1 MVFWREKGPLIEL
14 RPEFIDTKNVRNF
27 QVMVDDLISVGE
39 GCLGCVPG
47 TPGIGKT
54 KTSRVWSARNNGVYL
69 RIASI
74 WKRSELDF
82 MQAMALELG
91 IARAPSRKGRC
102 YMEAVDRL
110 AGSGRVVFLDEMQR
124 LPKEFLNIAL
134 DLSDATG
141 CPFVL
146 VGEPE
151 LKGLMQENKRVWSR
165 THRLF
170 EFEPLSMIDVM
181 IFAAKTAS
189 LNLRP
194 KIASILHR
202 SSGGDFRIFKR
213 DFIALVKFA
222 NAQGPDAGGAPQIT
236 EEMARIAVK
245 QGLKGNGNGK

>member
-1 MVFWREKGPLIEL
+1 MRL
-14 RPEFIDTKNVRNF
+14 RTEFIETKNVRNF
-27 QVMVDDLISVGE
+27 QVMVDDLLSVGE

-54 KTSRVWSARNNGVYL
+54 KTSRVWQARNNGVYL

-91 IARAPSRKGRC
+91 IVNPPGRKGRC
-102 YMEAVDRL
+102 YMQVVDKL

-134 DLSDATG
+134 DLSDATC

-170 EFEPLSMIDVM
+170 ECEPLSMPDVM
-181 IFAAKTAS
+181 IFAAKTADLS
-189 LNLRP
+189 LRP
-194 KIASILHR
+194 EIASILHKA
-202 SSGGDFRIFKR
+202 SGGDFRIFKR

-222 NAQGPDAGGAPQIT
+222 NAKGLDATGQPQIT
-236 EEMARIAVK
+236 EEMAQIAVR
-245 QGLKGNGNGK
+245 QGLKGGGNGRHSDI

>member
-1 MVFWREKGPLIEL
+1 MIQFKN
-14 RPEFIDTKNVRNF
+14 EFVLTRNVRNF
-27 QVMVDDLISVGE
+27 HVMVDDLISYGE

-54 KTSRVWSARNNGVYL
+54 KTSRVWQARNGGIYL

-82 MQAMALELG
+82 IQGLAHEAG
-91 IARAPSRKGRC
+91 IANPSGRKGRC
-102 YMEAVDRL
+102 YSQVVDKL
-110 AGSGRVVFLDEMQR
+110 SSSGCVVFLDEMQR

-170 EFEPLSMIDVM
+170 EFDSLSISDVVVYALKTTSLELHPE
-181 IFAAKTAS
+181 IAA
-189 LNLRP
+189 
-194 KIASILHR
+194 ILHR
-202 SSGGDFRIFKR
+202 SNAGDFRILKR
-213 DFIALVKFA
+213 DFLALVRYA
-222 NAQGPDAGGAPQIT
+222 NAKGPGADGQPQIT
-236 EEMARIAVK
+236 EEMARTAVK
-245 QGLKGNGNGK
+245 AGLKGSENGNGKL